1 MPLGQRKKNRI
12 GPPPESLKEAPHSP
26 PKAPTL
32 SLAGSRATPGTALIA
47 PHSRRPRV
55 GEVVTVQAVDL
66 DEQGAGR
73 GLVDGLALHVPGL
86 LPGES
91 GKVLIS
97 HISPHHPQAWAT
109 LQERLSQSPDRQ
121 IPICAG
127 YGVCGGCTLQHLS
140 YPAQLRWKRARL
152 RATLGE
158 LLGQPD
164 SDEFLRSCV
173 GSPGHEGPGSVP
185 EYRSRIK
192 LIAASE
198 PGSGQL
204 VLGSYLPRTHAVVPM
219 AQCRVH
225 AEGLTATIERLQQE
239 LRRAGLLP
247 YQEDLRR
254 GCLRYVLLRE
264 TTDGAQALSLVV
276 AELPAESQLDGLTAA
291 LRQACPQLGSLVLHQ
306 NRSPGNSL
314 LSDEEGSPESSGAD
328 RILHGQSYLW
338 DELGGLP
345 LRVSARSFLQVNRA
359 TAARIYSDVACELA
373 QLASRIRRQGPLR
386 ILDVYC
392 GVGGLG
398 LTVLSRLPG
407 SQLFGLE
414 WSESAIADAQAAA
427 ERMGMS
433 AQTCFLAGAAEVR
446 LAEPALRNQL
456 NPLAFVLLNP
466 PRRGCTE
473 PVLAAVLAL
482 RPLHIAYVSCSPESL
497 ARDLR
502 ILTAAGYGLRHCTPY
517 DMHPGTPHIESVTL
531 LHDRRS
537 PANQDN

>member
-1 MPLGQRKKNRI
+1 MPLGQRRQSRI
-12 GPPPESLKEAPHSP
+12 DPPPESPKEAPHSP
-26 PKAPTL
+26 PRAPAQPP
-32 SLAGSRATPGTALIA
+32 AGSRPAPSTALCP
-47 PHSRRPRV
+47 PHPLRPRV
-55 GEVVTVQAVDL
+55 GEVVTVHATDL
-66 DEQGAGR
+66 DEHGAGR
-73 GLVDGLALHVPGL
+73 GLVDGLDLHVPGL
-86 LPGES
+86 LPDEH

-109 LQERLSQSPDRQ
+109 LQERLSQSPERQ

-140 YPAQLRWKRARL
+140 YPAQLRWKQGRVRTA
-152 RATLGE
+152 LGE
-158 LLGQPD
+158 ILIQSD
-164 SDEFLRSCV
+164 SDEPLRSCV
-173 GSPGHEGPGSVP
+173 GSPGHDGAGSVP
-185 EYRSRIK
+185 EYRSRVK
-192 LIAASE
+192 LIAARE
-198 PGSGQL
+198 PRSGLL

-225 AEGLTATIERLQQE
+225 VPGLAATIESLQQE

-247 YQEDLRR
+247 YQEDLRQ

-264 TTDGAQALSLVV
+264 TADGAQALSLVV
-276 AELPAESQLDGLTAA
+276 AELPAESQLAGLTSA
-291 LRQACPQLGSLVLHQ
+291 LRQACPQLGSIVLHQ
-306 NRSPGNSL
+306 NRSQGNAL
-314 LSDEEGSPESSGAD
+314 LSDDEVSTEASAAD
-328 RILHGQSYLW
+328 RVLHGQPYLW
-338 DELGGLP
+338 DELGVIP

-359 TAARIYSDVACELA
+359 TAARIYSDVASELA
-373 QLASRIRRQGPLR
+373 QLASHIPGQGPRR

-398 LTVLSRLPG
+398 LTVLSRIPA

-414 WSESAIADAQAAA
+414 WSESAIADAKAAA
-427 ERMGMS
+427 ERMNAS

-456 NPLAFVLLNP
+456 NPLAFALLNP

-473 PVLAAVLAL
+473 PVLSALLGL

-517 DMHPGTPHIESVTL
+517 DMHPGTPHIESMSL
-531 LHDRRS
+531 LSDRRS
-537 PANQDN
+537 GEGPVD